1 MGVFYPQ
8 SCSEPGDMRALALSC
23 GYPEL
28 GPVMAMSAA
37 ALDRRGLAQMT
48 GAEHFTLLEILV
60 TSTRARGR
68 GVATGIVG
76 EIMSECNY
84 NINTNVSLEMKCQN
98 VSLSE
103 LATGVIICVATSPGT
118 EKILKRLGWKKWK
131 TIDLQSTSGEVDQI
145 FVTLES
151 NFISSFMF
159 RKGI

>member
-8 SCSEPGDMRALALSC
+8 TCCEPGDMHALALSC

-37 ALDRRGLAQMT
+37 ALDRRGLAQLP

-84 NINTNVSLEMKCQN
+84 NINTNGQLGNKVTKCVLIRASNWSDHLCGDKSRHGENTQTSRLEKVEN
-98 VSLSE
+98 Y
-103 LATGVIICVATSPGT
+103 
-118 EKILKRLGWKKWK
+118 
-131 TIDLQSTSGEVDQI
+131 
-145 FVTLES
+145 
-151 NFISSFMF
+151 
-159 RKGI
+159 